1 MHDERRPPQAWEK
14 SYPAGIRWDAPIATS
29 TVQELLDRAVADYG
43 ERPALEYRGT
53 RLSYRELGDRA
64 ARAAAAFRHIGI
76 ERGCA
81 VALYLPNTLWHP
93 IAFFGVLRTGAHV
106 VHLSPLDAER
116 ELIHKLT
123 DSRARTVVTVN
134 LFGLLEKALR
144 LAAAGHLDRVGVADD
159 GVWEPPAP
167 CAPADDAIACRSP
180 PLEGTEGLSKLI
192 SLERLMTDAPT
203 PSVWLP
209 VSADDNALLQYTG
222 GTTGVPMAAVLTHAN
237 LTAAVSSYRIWIN
250 GQRPADAPP
259 DRVLMVL
266 P

>member
-144 LAAAGHLDRVGVADD
+144 LAAAGCVDRVIVADD
-159 GVWEPPAP
+159 DVWGLA
-167 CAPADDAIACRSP
+167 SP
-180 PLEGTEGLSKLI
+180 SPRLWGEGRGGGL
-192 SLERLMTDAPT
+192 
-203 PSVWLP
+203 
-209 VSADDNALLQYTG
+209 
-222 GTTGVPMAAVLTHAN
+222 
-237 LTAAVSSYRIWIN
+237 
-250 GQRPADAPP
+250 
-259 DRVLMVL
+259 
-266 P
+266 